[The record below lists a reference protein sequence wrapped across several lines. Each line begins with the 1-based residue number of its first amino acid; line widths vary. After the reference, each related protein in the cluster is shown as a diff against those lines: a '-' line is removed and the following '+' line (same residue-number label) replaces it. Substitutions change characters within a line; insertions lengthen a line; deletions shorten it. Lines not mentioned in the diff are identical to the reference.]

1 METIETVETIET
13 AEDVETV
20 ETIETAEDIETTENI
35 ETVRII
41 ELNKDAMERLVKAVM
56 DNDNRNRKK
65 YLTKEEIMEAAGEL
79 NRA

>member
-1 METIETVETIET
+1 METIET

-56 DNDNRNRKK
+56 ESGKK

-79 NRA
+79 NRRRVTG